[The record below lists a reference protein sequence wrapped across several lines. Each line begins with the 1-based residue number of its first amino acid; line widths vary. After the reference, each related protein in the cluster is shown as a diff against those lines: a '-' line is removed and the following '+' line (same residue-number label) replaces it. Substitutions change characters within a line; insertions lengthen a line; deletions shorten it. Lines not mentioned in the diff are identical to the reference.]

1 MKKKVKLAVICAA
14 FLLVAGSTFAG
25 ETFSFKAT
33 CSIPAIPGV
42 NAPLVEESAT
52 EETRSKDDNKDN
64 GQNLEKTEEK
74 SLVLVKTIYSK

>member
-1 MKKKVKLAVICAA
+1 MKKKVKLTVICAA
-14 FLLVAGSTFAG
+14 FLLTASCAFAG
-25 ETFSFKAT
+25 ENYSFRVS

-52 EETRSKDDNKDN
+52 EETGSKDDNKDK

-74 SLVLVKTIYSK
+74 SLALVKTIYSK

>member
-1 MKKKVKLAVICAA
+1 MKKTVKLTVICAA
-14 FLLVAGSTFAG
+14 FLLVAGCAFAG
-25 ETFSFKAT
+25 ETNSFKVS

-52 EETRSKDDNKDN
+52 EETGSKDDNKYK